1 MCSRDLRDVALMK
14 TQSVASFLTR
24 VLLIL
29 ALPMA
34 ASLPAHAADA
44 PVLKVG
50 IEGAYPPFSSVGP
63 DGQLK
68 GFDVDIALAV
78 CAQMKAQCKL
88 VQQDF
93 DGMIPSLKAKKLD
106 LLVASMSITPERL
119 KVVDFSDKYYSTPNR
134 IIAKAGAPFDGTAG
148 SFKGKRV
155 GVQRSTI
162 NDRYATAK
170 FTGATIVRYAKQD
183 DVYLD
188 LASGRVDATL
198 VDAVAGDVG
207 FLQTPSGKGY
217 GFVGPDYGDP
227 EFFGKGVGIALRKGE
242 GDLKGRLN
250 AAIAAIRSNG
260 VYKTIQDKYF
270 KFDVYGQ

>member
-1 MCSRDLRDVALMK
+1 MK

-119 KVVDFSDKYYSTPNR
+119 KVVDFSDKYYNTPNR

-227 EFFGKGVGIALRKGE
+227 EFFGKGVGIALRKVE

>member
-1 MCSRDLRDVALMK
+1 MKNLFAAAL
-14 TQSVASFLTR
+14 
-24 VLLIL
+24 L
-29 ALPMA
+29 ALFLPLA
-34 ASLPAHAADA
+34 ATVPAQAADA
-44 PVLKVG
+44 PVLRVG

-93 DGMIPSLKAKKLD
+93 DGMIPSLNAKKLD
-106 LLVASMSITPERL
+106 LIVASMSITPERL
-119 KVVDFSDKYYSTPNR
+119 KVVDFSDKYYNTPNR
-134 IIAKAGAPFDGTAG
+134 VIAKAGAPFDGTVG

-250 AAIAAIRSNG
+250 AAIAAIRTNG
-260 VYKTIQDKYF
+260 VYKSIQDKYF